1 MQLAREFLPIG
12 QLGRLGFW
20 ARHLIVLPPALF
32 LCISSDN
39 IVGRPAGLIAAVATT
54 LFLISVW
61 GRRLHDRG
69 RSSAWLLLAIV
80 PVVGAV
86 MLFIECA
93 FFRSTAAAERHG
105 GAPGSR
111 SDYRT
116 V

>member
-1 MQLAREFLPIG
+1 MQLGREFLPIG
-12 QLGRLGFW
+12 RLGRLGFW
-20 ARHLIVLPPALF
+20 TRHLIVLPPLLF
-32 LCISSDN
+32 LCIASDS
-39 IVGRPAGLIAAVATT
+39 ILGRPAGLVAAIATT
-54 LFLISVW
+54 LFLISAW

-93 FFRSTAAAERHG
+93 FLRSTPAAERHG
-105 GAPGSR
+105 SAPGLR
-111 SDYRT
+111 SNYTT